1 MITRN
6 GKQEVIL
13 NYRTIRNI
21 GLKMNMSYAKSEVHT
36 MWMADRKKRLFM
48 GSALP
53 QQLPCRLL
61 QHAWTDSEN
70 LTIFLQVLSKQFSR
84 IKSRTSVG
92 FWSAFTEAV
101 ALRSVRVFQQICLQ
115 TVFACQVCVSVL
127 CPTSDT
133 LLPLRC
139 QMWLHSCKGLCS
151 ELLICFKYVMN
162 CQNLIH
168 GGKKSTS
175 ASVPRPVSG

>member
-13 NYRTIRNI
+13 NYRTIRNT

-61 QHAWTDSEN
+61 QHAWTYSEN

-92 FWSAFTEAV
+92 F
-101 ALRSVRVFQQICLQ
+101 
-115 TVFACQVCVSVL
+115 
-127 CPTSDT
+127 
-133 LLPLRC
+133 
-139 QMWLHSCKGLCS
+139 
-151 ELLICFKYVMN
+151 
-162 CQNLIH
+162 
-168 GGKKSTS
+168 
-175 ASVPRPVSG
+175 